1 MRTID
6 IMIDTTWTAS
16 TSIIPLPDGM
26 ADIAFV
32 PSTQYLVG
40 IDQVQEVEV
49 LRNDD
54 DGVQINFQAVKYNI
68 LKLTYR
74 AVGELCRT

>member
-40 IDQVQEVEV
+40 IDQIQEVEV

-54 DGVQINFQAVKYNI
+54 DGVQINFQAVKHNI